1 MCLFSAQ
8 GQPEG
13 SADLGRALPH
23 SGASAGTAG
32 LAWLCSGAGLAL
44 VLQQAGRDMLHG
56 RCWFPEEDRSR

>member
-32 LAWLCSGAGLAL
+32 LAWLSSSSRLAGTCCMAD
-44 VLQQAGRDMLHG
+44 AGFLKRTEAGDT
-56 RCWFPEEDRSR
+56 S